1 MFTAV
6 LLFAAAAG
14 CAFPVFAADVPTDAP
29 SLFLSTVVVFTVV
42 VVVVT
47 TTSSPFVLFSSSGV
61 MNSSSSGAGV
71 LFSSFGSSGTTGSAA
86 FFASNTALY
95 VSSLLTLCPSS
106 GSPSSQ
112 CENSYPSSAT
122 GVGTFTTFLNSLPL
136 LMSSN
141 AVCPSN
147 FPFSP
152 A

>member
-106 GSPSSQ
+106 Q